1 MNESF
6 SNLKPV
12 KVGQFS
18 AFFFNPTFV
27 FQSGQSFVAARLT
40 SVFKA
45 FHIMPLFNI
54 LELINRSGART
65 NKLLKSD
72 S

>member
-1 MNESF
+1 RIESF

-12 KVGQFS
+12 KVGQLS
-18 AFFFNPTFV
+18 AFFFKPTSV

-45 FHIMPLFNI
+45 FHIMLLFNI
-54 LELINRSGART
+54 LERTNRSSACT